1 LKVTAVFLLS
11 NWKQLIF
18 NIKKVNIMDNQQL
31 NEKRKKTE
39 QVIANV
45 YNLPAISGMM
55 MEISRLLDDPST
67 NTQALSKIIGKDPGL
82 TTKIL
87 SISNS
92 PLYGLPRKV
101 STIDF
106 AILIIGYQDIKNIVV
121 ALSMI
126 ESFKN
131 KSDKNM
137 KQEDFWKHSLIA
149 GNAAKRI
156 SEDLGYRFGGEAFVA
171 GLLHDLGIPV
181 IHKYFHSAF
190 LEIIERVEKENIPFL
205 QAELEAMGMDH
216 QEIGLLLSK
225 KWNLPESL
233 GETVF
238 NHHFP
243 GKVIDNKE
251 LVAVVHLADY
261 MTQKLQIGNFYWD
274 STIVL
279 DDSIIQTLKFRD
291 SEHLDEFIESYR
303 NLFTEEINNIRI

>member
-1 LKVTAVFLLS
+1 MDS
-11 NWKQLIF
+11 IQL
-18 NIKKVNIMDNQQL
+18 Q
-31 NEKRKKTE
+31 EKRSKTE
-39 QVIANV
+39 SVITNV

-137 KQEDFWKHSLIA
+137 KQEDFWKHSIIT

-156 SEDLGYRFGGEAFVA
+156 SEDLGFRFSGEAFVG

-190 LEIIERVEKENIPFL
+190 NEIIERVEKENITYL
-205 QAELEAMGMDH
+205 QAEMDAMGMDH
-216 QEIGLLLSK
+216 QEIGHILSK
-225 KWNLPESL
+225 KWNLPETL
-233 GETVF
+233 GEAICC
-238 NHHFP
+238 HHYP
-243 GKVIDNKE
+243 NKNEANRE
-251 LVAVVHLADY
+251 LVAVIHLADY
-261 MTQKLQIGNFYWD
+261 MTQKLGIGDFYWD
-274 STIVL
+274 STYEL
-279 DDSIIQTLKFRD
+279 DKSILETLKFKD
-291 SEHLDEFIESYR
+291 DAALDEFIESYR
-303 NLFTEEINNIRI
+303 QLFSDEIQNIRI